1 MDHDCLLITRC
12 IPLLPAF
19 TTREADI
26 SRTQA
31 SLSMGS

>member
-1 MDHDCLLITRC
+1 MDNDCLFINRC

-26 SRTQA
+26 SRTRA
-31 SLSMGS
+31 SLYMGS